1 MRSGYVGDVHLSTKP
16 WPGKIV
22 HPNPP
27 TRFDV
32 GLSTFRKA
40 LGILHAGGAGH
51 ATQLGDMFDTTRIAW
66 QYVKAAAETVVAL
79 KDVGTSVAVIAG
91 NHDMSVSGNRNTGPC
106 AFLPAGVD
114 YNDAVCLDFVPVG
127 ELERALVRYRDAIG
141 GVNVLACHIGVATDD
156 TPDFMRA
163 SHDVISLTVLG
174 ELCNAIGIDHV
185 FAGNWHAPRTDTHLG
200 VTVHQLGVLN
210 PIGFGDGGFNRGRIA
225 LYDHTSGIVEYITV
239 PGVRFVEINSPAEIA
254 CIPNDPG
261 MEWLCL
267 RVVVPLEDYSDAD
280 AQVRLLAALS
290 PAWLLEKLVSID
302 VRPRRAE
309 VRDRAVS
316 AVTATSES
324 LGVDAAVHAY
334 CAAHFQGDLANAVA
348 ATSLRYL
355 RG

>member
-1 MRSGYVGDVHLSTKP
+1 MRSGYIGDVHLSTKP

-27 TRFDV
+27 ARFDV
-32 GLSTFRKA
+32 GLHTFRRA
-40 LGILHAGGAGH
+40 MEFLYSGGATN
-51 ATQLGDMFDTTRIAW
+51 AVQLGDMFDTTRIAW
-66 QYVKAAAETVVAL
+66 QYVKHVAEAVAKSSGL
-79 KDVGTSVAVIAG
+79 EVGVIAG
-91 NHDMSVSGNRNTGPC
+91 NHDMSVSGNRDTGPC
-106 AFLPAGVD
+106 AFLPTADLMLLDIFCV
-114 YNDAVCLDFVPVG
+114 DFVPG
-127 ELERALVRYRDAIG
+127 RDLEHLLVQIQDNISSID
-141 GVNVLACHIGVATDD
+141 VLACHIGVATDD

-163 SHDVISLTVLG
+163 SHDVIALTTLG
-174 ELCNAIGIDHV
+174 ELCSELAIRHV
-185 FAGNWHAPRTDTHLG
+185 FAGNWHTPRTDTHLG

-210 PIGFGDGGFNRGRIA
+210 PVGFGDGGFNRGRIA

-267 RVVVPLEDYSDAD
+267 RIVVPLEDYSDAD
-280 AQVRLLAALS
+280 AQVRLLAALA
-290 PAWLLEKLVSID
+290 PAWLLEKLISID

-309 VRDRAVS
+309 VRDRAITAVS
-316 AVTATSES
+316 TTSES